1 MARRCPRCQS
11 LSIRHDRSLSG
22 RAVCGRCGLILD
34 QQGRSNRR
42 QRSGS
47 ALRPG
52 ARQGR
57 TLLAWLLPA
66 GLLGAYL
73 AMAGNPELI
82 ATMLEPYAP
91 RSGSSWPIRTPADV
105 ELLIDSAARADEG
118 TAATT
123 TGQESAHRVKE
134 IITGLKQAGVR
145 IVIDDDLKKGA
156 AGQWEPNRRLIR
168 IRPSSAARG
177 TAVLSEILAH
187 EATHVAQSCHAGG
200 LNRNS
205 QALGIAV
212 DPARHHRQ
220 QLDSDLYAGKPQN
233 KAIELEAFS
242 IGSQPELAVPLLK
255 YYCKG

>member
-22 RAVCGRCGLILD
+22 RAVCGRCGLALD
-34 QQGRSNRR
+34 QHGRSH
-42 QRSGS
+42 QWHRSGGGIP
-47 ALRPG
+47 LRAPK
-52 ARQGR
+52 GR

-73 AMAGNPELI
+73 AMAGNPELV
-82 ATMLEPYAP
+82 ATMLEPYGP
-91 RSGSSWPIRTPADV
+91 SSGSSWPIRTPADV
-105 ELLIDSAARADEG
+105 ELLIDNAARADEG
-118 TAATT
+118 TAAAT
-123 TGQESAHRVKE
+123 TGENSAHRIRE
-134 IITGLKQAGVR
+134 IITGLNKAGVR
-145 IVIDDDLKKGA
+145 IVIADNVKEGA
-156 AGQWEPNRRLIR
+156 AGQWEPHRRLVR

-205 QALGIAV
+205 TALGIAV
-212 DPARHHRQ
+212 DPASRHRQ
-220 QLDSDLYAGKPQN
+220 QLDSDLYAGKPQ
-233 KAIELEAFS
+233 KKDVELEAFS